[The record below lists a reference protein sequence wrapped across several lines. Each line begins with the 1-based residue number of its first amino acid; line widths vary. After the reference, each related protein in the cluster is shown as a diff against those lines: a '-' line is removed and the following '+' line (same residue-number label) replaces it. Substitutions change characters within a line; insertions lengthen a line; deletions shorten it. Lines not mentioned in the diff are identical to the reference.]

1 MLISGKIQKT
11 IIYLYLFVVSIIFI
25 GIILSFE
32 NI

>member
-11 IIYLYLFVVSIIFI
+11 FIYLYLFVVSIIFI